1 MERHIQV
8 PIPEGNLKIIVA
20 DGPEFSNRVTVIEV
34 LEGSPMA
41 GKLFVGDAIVGFGR
55 KAIKT
60 VNELSSLLKER
71 SHTGSFLE
79 VLTPR
84 AADSEIEEKD
94 NDVGIE
100 EASVVE
106 PTFQEE
112 ESDNNELLHIDAPAG
127 KLGIKLN
134 SSLEVID
141 MLSNSPL
148 SGEIRIHDRVVKFD
162 GVDVRKKDSR
172 SLLELLMASSQER
185 KRTLVIL
192 RASSATIAIPTRK
205 VVITEEK
212 EMNEKFPNLSHFNI
226 PLGKELSD
234 MSTRRRL
241 LSELLSYDHSNG
253 IMNETITTDDYSYHI
268 TKRRKILEDEL
279 PSLPG
284 CPPQLV
290 QLIWDD
296 FARQNNR
303 LGKIT
308 RGKKIALLWERT
320 DEKIKMTLPKEVD
333 STEYMQDL
341 LDWKIQNFGQ
351 RTPIPRKNKIMTRK
365 KK

>member
-1 MERHIQV
+1 
-8 PIPEGNLKIIVA
+8 
-20 DGPEFSNRVTVIEV
+20 
-34 LEGSPMA
+34 MA
-41 GKLFVGDAIVGFGR
+41 LNFR
-55 KAIKT
+55 KAIQT
-60 VNELSSLLKER
+60 VNDLASHLKER

-84 AADSEIEEKD
+84 TTDSEIEEKN

-112 ESDNNELLHIDAPAG
+112 ESDNYELLHIDAPAG

-148 SGEIRIHDRVVKFD
+148 SGEIRIHDRVVNFD

-192 RASSATIAIPTRK
+192 RASSAMIAIPTRK
-205 VVITEEK
+205 VVITEEEK
-212 EMNEKFPNLSHFNI
+212 EMNQKFPNLSHFNI

-253 IMNETITTDDYSYHI
+253 TIVEIIATDDYSYHI

-296 FARQNNR
+296 FTRQNNR
-303 LGKIT
+303 LDKIK
-308 RGKKIALLWERT
+308 RGNKIALLWERT

-333 STEYMQDL
+333 STEYIQDL

-351 RTPIPRKNKIMTRK
+351 RTPIPRKNKKMTRK